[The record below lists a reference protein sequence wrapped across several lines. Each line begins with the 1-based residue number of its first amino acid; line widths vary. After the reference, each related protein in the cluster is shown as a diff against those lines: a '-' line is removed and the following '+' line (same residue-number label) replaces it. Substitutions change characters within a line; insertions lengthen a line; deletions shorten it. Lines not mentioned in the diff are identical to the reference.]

1 MANKTMVEGA
11 RALRK
16 ALDVLATETG
26 RELNITQALVL
37 LRIAEA
43 GDEGVDA
50 GRLAEA
56 TGASPAAISRTV
68 RILGEVHYLK
78 QHEGFGL
85 VDLQFD
91 PTDNRKRVVR
101 LTADGRV
108 LINQMAAKL

>member
-1 MANKTMVEGA
+1 MASKTLIEGA
-11 RALRK
+11 RTLRR
-16 ALDVLATETG
+16 ALDVLAEATG
-26 RELNITQALVL
+26 RELNITQVLVL
-37 LRIAEA
+37 LRIAES
-43 GDEGVDA
+43 GDMGVDA
-50 GRLAEA
+50 GKLAEF

-68 RILGEVHYLK
+68 RILGEVHYMK

-91 PTDNRKRVVR
+91 PTDNRRRVVR